1 MTTIQTAEANWLAD
15 ASRFAVISRLADDL
29 GHELKNPL
37 HSMVINLEVLRR
49 RAEKGDN
56 AAVQERVV
64 VLEHEIH
71 RLNQLMDGLL
81 KLLRPGR
88 DKGAPASLREII
100 DGIWPLVELRARLA
114 RVELEATPAPEHTL
128 TRVPS
133 SALRL
138 AILGLSETAVE
149 RARLEGVPLRA
160 TWQNDR
166 NDELFRFSVAS
177 GNPASAL
184 ANSADGDDGARHAL
198 ILLADTGATIET
210 DDSGLLVRIPAATTL
225 T

>member
-1 MTTIQTAEANWLAD
+1 VTIIQTAEASWLAD
-15 ASRFAVISRLADDL
+15 ASRYAVVSRLADDL

-114 RVELEATPAPEHTL
+114 RVELEATPAPEHAL
-128 TRVPS
+128 TRVAS
-133 SALRL
+133 NALRL
-138 AILGLSETAVE
+138 AILGLSEGAVE

-160 TWQNDR
+160 TWHNDR
-166 NDELFRFSVAS
+166 NDQLFRFSFPS
-177 GNPASAL
+177 GNAMA
-184 ANSADGDDGARHAL
+184 AGGATDDEGARHAH
-198 ILLADTGATIET
+198 ILLADTGAAIET
-210 DDSGLLVRIPAATTL
+210 DDTGVSLRIPAATTL